1 MPLRVASANGK
12 GTLVIRQDHAK
23 GKVLARIPIAA
34 TGGDDVWEE
43 QTFDLTN
50 IPTGTHAVHF
60 SFTGSGS
67 ANLFNWDWWQFNEFT
82 SEIEAVTSSPQQPS
96 SVFYTLQGIPVT
108 NPTKGIYM
116 KDGRKVV
123 IP

>member
-1 MPLRVASANGK
+1 M
-12 GTLVIRQDHAK
+12 
-23 GKVLARIPIAA
+23 
-34 TGGDDVWEE
+34 WEE
-43 QTFDLTN
+43 QTADLTA
-50 IPTGTHAVHF
+50 IPTDTHAVHF

-82 SEIEAVTSSPQQPS
+82 SEIEATPLSTLNSQLS
-96 SVFYTLQGIPVT
+96 TFYTLQGIPVI
-108 NPTKGIYM
+108 NPTKGIYV